1 MKTIISKYDY
11 NKDGFYFYDQVSLKP
26 IKEIFEINN
35 IETLNGIPHH
45 IYNNYYYSF
54 PNPQI
59 IKFIF
64 PNSEEKEIFV
74 ANTLHISKID
84 ELYPNYN
91 IVGKTGEDKEFE
103 EIISDPYQKYVEIKL
118 ESKYEDEKEF
128 NKANSFFNI
137 SDNFPLSELSP
148 VYDEYLD
155 IPIVMDYNPTF
166 CLTQDRKYFFDY
178 MQKELKSNNFIC
190 ICGPEG
196 IGKSASILAF
206 FKKNL
211 SLYSYFYLNIRK
223 LNELYEIKDTNNIQK
238 LVLKEL
244 YHCIP
249 IKTFSRNLNS
259 LIDICKKNLNPF
271 DLIIE
276 ILNSL
281 KIGNINLIIDQ
292 YKTLYD
298 NNYEKI
304 KEIVYLINK
313 YKIKIILISS
323 INEEDVKDSI
333 VSVIK
338 RINITNKFILN
349 YIYVT
354 SLATC
359 SEEDISKL
367 DDVEKNILNKYG
379 NTYYSYYRIIE
390 ARNNYK
396 EEGENIDFEEYFD
409 NKMYFYFKNRLK
421 SYYINTKHYLNNI
434 KYLLYLSETSI
445 SIQNFIDNSIS
456 IPFRFFKFKYQN
468 ENIFK
473 IKSINLSD
481 QITLSFQCEKY
492 ISFLLREYKRLF
504 QEYDNNNIS
513 KTNFISNKEAI
524 SLEESFSLYLWASRK
539 SNDRILKDINICRIV
554 QIKNFFNL
562 VSKDIDLTGL
572 NEGDAILIDLIDQN
586 AIAFDCGIL
595 KFENKTKNKFV
606 LYLFQ
611 VTRNKKANERLTYI
625 SLNEYCSF
633 LAIYF
638 GDIFKISVEK
648 TYFAYIFD
656 KEFPD
661 VATINECEEN
671 GIDYVLFDKKTL
683 NLKRKLNLNQY
694 KTKIKV
700 YTSFPNISSIKEKK
714 CFMNIEKKKDGDY
727 NFGLSYLKKKRK
739 IIEEMAEA
747 ESKLNHLETE
757 KKRNKREKNETKAKN
772 KIGEKN
778 NNINKLD
785 QNEIKEIEEIQNR
798 ISKVREYYS
807 KMINNYANKKND
819 GKLYFMN
826 YDEREKIISDYLI
839 EKEKNNIPG
848 ISYKIEKQ
856 NKYIKFLQDKGFQ
869 EKEIKNLFNFI
880 IKNKNDFIIELNE
893 LDSELFVPK
902 YYFPDY
908 NTYIFGKIGNI
919 GYLIDYCEG
928 KTIDLN
934 NNNEMAY
941 GYLDELGRNKK
952 YYSISLISNSINN
965 EEILNYLEYK

>member
-1 MKTIISKYDY
+1 MKTIVSKYDY

-64 PNSEEKEIFV
+64 PNSEEKEIFI
-74 ANTLHISKID
+74 ANTLHISKIA

-118 ESKYEDEKEF
+118 VSKYEDEKEF
-128 NKANSFFNI
+128 NKANSFINI

-155 IPIVMDYNPTF
+155 IPIIMDSNPTF

-367 DDVEKNILNKYG
+367 DDVEKNILDKYG

-504 QEYDNNNIS
+504 QEYDNNSIS

-554 QIKNFFNL
+554 QIKNIFNL

-625 SLNEYCSF
+625 SLNDYCSF

-739 IIEEMAEA
+739 IIEEMAKA
-747 ESKLNHLETE
+747 ESKLKHLETE

-807 KMINNYANKKND
+807 KMINNFANKKND

-856 NKYIKFLQDKGFQ
+856 NKYIKFLQNKGFQ

>member
-1 MKTIISKYDY
+1 M
-11 NKDGFYFYDQVSLKP
+11 
-26 IKEIFEINN
+26 
-35 IETLNGIPHH
+35 
-45 IYNNYYYSF
+45 
-54 PNPQI
+54 
-59 IKFIF
+59 
-64 PNSEEKEIFV
+64 
-74 ANTLHISKID
+74 
-84 ELYPNYN
+84 
-91 IVGKTGEDKEFE
+91 
-103 EIISDPYQKYVEIKL
+103 
-118 ESKYEDEKEF
+118 
-128 NKANSFFNI
+128 
-137 SDNFPLSELSP
+137 
-148 VYDEYLD
+148 
-155 IPIVMDYNPTF
+155 
-166 CLTQDRKYFFDY
+166 
-178 MQKELKSNNFIC
+178 
-190 ICGPEG
+190 
-196 IGKSASILAF
+196 
-206 FKKNL
+206 
-211 SLYSYFYLNIRK
+211 
-223 LNELYEIKDTNNIQK
+223 
-238 LVLKEL
+238 
-244 YHCIP
+244 
-249 IKTFSRNLNS
+249 
-259 LIDICKKNLNPF
+259 
-271 DLIIE
+271 
-276 ILNSL
+276 
-281 KIGNINLIIDQ
+281 
-292 YKTLYD
+292 
-298 NNYEKI
+298 
-304 KEIVYLINK
+304 
-313 YKIKIILISS
+313 
-323 INEEDVKDSI
+323 
-333 VSVIK
+333 
-338 RINITNKFILN
+338 
-349 YIYVT
+349 
-354 SLATC
+354 
-359 SEEDISKL
+359 
-367 DDVEKNILNKYG
+367 
-379 NTYYSYYRIIE
+379 
-390 ARNNYK
+390 
-396 EEGENIDFEEYFD
+396 
-409 NKMYFYFKNRLK
+409 
-421 SYYINTKHYLNNI
+421 
-434 KYLLYLSETSI
+434 
-445 SIQNFIDNSIS
+445 
-456 IPFRFFKFKYQN
+456 
-468 ENIFK
+468 
-473 IKSINLSD
+473 
-481 QITLSFQCEKY
+481 
-492 ISFLLREYKRLF
+492 
-504 QEYDNNNIS
+504 
-513 KTNFISNKEAI
+513 
-524 SLEESFSLYLWASRK
+524 
-539 SNDRILKDINICRIV
+539 

-625 SLNEYCSF
+625 SLNDYCSF

-671 GIDYVLFDKKTL
+671 GIDYALFDKKTL

-747 ESKLNHLETE
+747 ESKLKYLEAE
-757 KKRNKREKNETKAKN
+757 KKRNKREKNETKTKN
-772 KIGEKN
+772 NIGEKN
-778 NNINKLD
+778 NNINKLN

-807 KMINNYANKKND
+807 KMINNFANKKND

-856 NKYIKFLQDKGFQ
+856 NKYIKFLQNKGFQ